1 MENQDHWSDDK
12 RQKDEETIQLS
23 DKYTLTIQTYKQGEQ
38 YWSYTRGLIKTS
50 AGELIFDIKRNYSD
64 FWYKFIEH
72 FNGNDY
78 LLCGEDYQGYN
89 ILNLTTK
96 QNHKYISEDADKG
109 FGFCWTEVIPSPGN
123 KKIMVEGCIWACP
136 YQKKIYDFTDPDK
149 PLVELFDDRAC
160 FDFQEKSWIN
170 DDEFE
175 FYVEKEEKEEND
187 EENEEKRD
195 NRIIEERTKYVCEEV
210 NDPKYIFTSRVDDK
224 KITFNIKFK

>member
-1 MENQDHWSDDK
+1 MEKQDLWSDDK
-12 RQKDEETIQLS
+12 RQKDEEIVQLS

-50 AGELIFDIKRNYSD
+50 TGELIFDIKRNYSD

-96 QNHKYISEDADKG
+96 QNHKYMTEDADKG
-109 FGFCWTEVIPSPGN
+109 FGFCWASVTPSPGN
-123 KKIMVEGCIWACP
+123 KKIMVDGCIWACP
-136 YQKKIYDFTDPDK
+136 YQTKIYDFTDPDK

-160 FDFQEKSWIN
+160 FDCVSNSWIA

-175 FYVEKEEKEEND
+175 FYIEKD
-187 EENEEKRD
+187 EDSKDD
-195 NRIIEERTKYVCEEV
+195 NQIIEEITECVSKEV
-210 NDPKYIFTSRVDDK
+210 ENPKYIFTHRVDEK
-224 KITFNIKFK
+224 KITFNVKFT